1 MSWLRANLGS
11 PTKPKLAWANCFRLA
26 TVSLRAA
33 RTTKGYLPSSNSS
46 WHPKDSAVG
55 GAHLDSPATRPAQRA
70 HPRRSTVLH
79 PALPSAGNLAQ
90 AFGASTRKM
99 TSSQGNGPRAITR
112 VRQRRAKTTKL
123 SRSPTNAPGFKR
135 ARPPARTA
143 LICQIAKRLAAATE
157 QYEQD
162 ELIWRLTAALH
173 APGLPDVDQT
183 TADANWSLVCLT
195 TGVGVPPVIPSR
207 DMHAAND
214 LIETPSVGSIASVR
228 ANRVSTLLDD
238 ENVCFTGSELFDWAV
253 AIEAPSALSVSA
265 PSPVAVLA
273 PTTAAPAGSSPSHSV
288 EREVSWA
295 QPRVRT
301 ISVPFEQKLSRPE
314 ANTCSSVVLS
324 VGSKVVLATSTVP
337 IGSTVLAPSTAC
349 ISPVSTLD
357 LP

>member
-1 MSWLRANLGS
+1 M
-11 PTKPKLAWANCFRLA
+11 
-26 TVSLRAA
+26 
-33 RTTKGYLPSSNSS
+33 
-46 WHPKDSAVG
+46 
-55 GAHLDSPATRPAQRA
+55 AQE
-70 HPRRSTVLH
+70 
-79 PALPSAGNLAQ
+79 
-90 AFGASTRKM
+90 KM

-135 ARPPARTA
+135 ARAPARTA

-207 DMHAAND
+207 DMHAALD
-214 LIETPSVGSIASVR
+214 LIETPSVGSTASVR

>member
-1 MSWLRANLGS
+1 
-11 PTKPKLAWANCFRLA
+11 
-26 TVSLRAA
+26 
-33 RTTKGYLPSSNSS
+33 
-46 WHPKDSAVG
+46 
-55 GAHLDSPATRPAQRA
+55 
-70 HPRRSTVLH
+70 
-79 PALPSAGNLAQ
+79 
-90 AFGASTRKM
+90 M

-112 VRQRRAKTTKL
+112 VRQRRAKTAKL

-195 TGVGVPPVIPSR
+195 TGVGVPPLIPSR

-214 LIETPSVGSIASVR
+214 LIETPSVGSTASVR

-253 AIEAPSALSVSA
+253 AIEAPSATPSCASSPRPTEGAQRVDRRVHASGTTNAIGPRKLSVFMKNVQLWSPTGTGAVVFALVKGSVIQATPKNSPVDERWKVNPSGGMMSRLLIWARLIFSIGSA
-265 PSPVAVLA
+265 PSTPLI
-273 PTTAAPAGSSPSHSV
+273 
-288 EREVSWA
+288 
-295 QPRVRT
+295 QPNPGV
-301 ISVPFEQKLSRPE
+301 F
-314 ANTCSSVVLS
+314 
-324 VGSKVVLATSTVP
+324 GATV
-337 IGSTVLAPSTAC
+337 
-349 ISPVSTLD
+349 
-357 LP
+357 

>member
-1 MSWLRANLGS
+1 
-11 PTKPKLAWANCFRLA
+11 
-26 TVSLRAA
+26 
-33 RTTKGYLPSSNSS
+33 
-46 WHPKDSAVG
+46 
-55 GAHLDSPATRPAQRA
+55 
-70 HPRRSTVLH
+70 
-79 PALPSAGNLAQ
+79 
-90 AFGASTRKM
+90 M

-135 ARPPARTA
+135 ARAPARTA

-207 DMHAAND
+207 DMHASLD
-214 LIETPSVGSIASVR
+214 LLETPSVGSTASVR

-253 AIEAPSALSVSA
+253 AIEAPSATASALSVSA

-301 ISVPFEQKLSRPE
+301 ISVPFEQKFSRPE
-314 ANTCSSVVLS
+314 ASTCTSVVLS

>member
-1 MSWLRANLGS
+1 M
-11 PTKPKLAWANCFRLA
+11 NCFNWPQGPLLA
-26 TVSLRAA
+26 LERPPPVCTCRAA
-33 RTTKGYLPSSNSS
+33 RAEHTE
-46 WHPKDSAVG
+46 SAGG
-55 GAHLDSPATRPAQRA
+55 GAHGTSIRPQLGPPNELTRGAPLC
-70 HPRRSTVLH
+70 ST
-79 PALPSAGNLAQ
+79 LPCLRQ
-90 AFGASTRKM
+90 VIWRKFEM
-99 TSSQGNGPRAITR
+99 TSSQGNGPRAVTR
-112 VRQRRAKTTKL
+112 VRQRRAKTSKL
-123 SRSPTNAPGFKR
+123 SRLPMNVPGFKR

-183 TADANWSLVCLT
+183 TADTNWSLVCLT

-207 DMHAAND
+207 DIHAALD

-238 ENVCFTGSELFDWAV
+238 DNVCFTGSELFDWAV
-253 AIEAPSALSVSA
+253 AIDAPSAMAGALSVSA

-273 PTTAAPAGSSPSHSV
+273 PMTAAHAGSSPAHSV

-301 ISVPFEQKLSRPE
+301 ISVPFDQKLSRPQE
-314 ANTCSSVVLS
+314 STCASVVMS
-324 VGSKVVLATSTVP
+324 VGSKVVQATSTVP